1 MSIPV
6 DGPHLCGRPVI
17 FLLEVVMEGYCASC
31 RFFRNPIM
39 CACCGSSDVQLRWVG
54 GESGDSWAWCWVMVA
69 VFVCFR
75 VCVYVESGFK
85 GKIMVGDL
93 VVLMA
98 LDVVE
103 AGFYGEEFG

>member
-1 MSIPV
+1 
-6 DGPHLCGRPVI
+6 
-17 FLLEVVMEGYCASC
+17 
-31 RFFRNPIM
+31 
-39 CACCGSSDVQLRWVG
+39 
-54 GESGDSWAWCWVMVA
+54 MVA